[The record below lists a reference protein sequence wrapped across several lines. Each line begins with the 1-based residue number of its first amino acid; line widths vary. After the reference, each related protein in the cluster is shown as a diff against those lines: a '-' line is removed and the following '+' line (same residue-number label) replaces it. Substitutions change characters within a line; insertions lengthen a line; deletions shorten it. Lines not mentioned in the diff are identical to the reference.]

1 MGNGLKRF
9 ADDDSDQW
17 GGAPRKASSGA
28 YWSKRWRTDRRLY
41 VSGSFSA
48 DLAPLPDRVAPALA
62 MLPALIQRPVV
73 TEFYSH
79 LPQGF
84 GDPCSWRQRAVA
96 HDWIRGAVAKFTEAH
111 LDIAYDFEEIEG
123 RARRNAEICEHIPTL
138 PGIAAYC
145 RAHGIEAPE
154 PSPPDTAGR
163 LTVAGC
169 IARTRDP
176 RWWRRALTKY
186 YRRRA
191 EETLRGTGFVRRQRS
206 LYASRFAVQAHGAG
220 ERATRDYL
228 KARVIDN
235 GSVQLNLW
243 DVHQRSI
250 ANPAIRRAELMTRMS
265 GFERIARESGHVAE
279 FITLTTPSKFHAY
292 LSTGAPNPAYEGASV
307 RDAQAWLSKMWTR
320 SRSKLKRLSMLVYGF
335 RVAEPHHDGTP
346 HWHMVLFTN
355 ESDRGTLRAVL
366 RGHWL
371 SECGSEPGAAH
382 HRIEFKSID
391 YAQGSAT
398 GYLSKYIAKN
408 IDGFDV
414 GEDFEADAGE
424 PNTSGQWKGDDGT
437 VRRAGL
443 NQPDG
448 EHLDN
453 QKIEVARSGPRAI
466 AAADAPK
473 PNAATITVARVR
485 AWASLHGIRQFQQ
498 IGGPQ
503 VTIYRELRRIR
514 DPVCKLAGPEPGQA
528 DSRSQRLSRPLV
540 DVASIERARVP
551 ADAGDWAGYVT
562 AIGGIEAG
570 RKGSLSL
577 WTEIT
582 GECNHY
588 SEAKGPQIRGVLG
601 PGGGAI
607 TRFDHWRVEK
617 RAVTAPF
624 FDLVRSALGPV
635 AIIVRAGPGLSE
647 PRGWTNP
654 RETSMYGPN

>member
-1 MGNGLKRF
+1 LKRF
-9 ADDDSDQW
+9 ADDDSDEW
-17 GGAPRKASSGA
+17 GGNPRKASSGA
-28 YWSKRWRTDRRLY
+28 YWSKRWRTDRRIY
-41 VSGSFSA
+41 ISGSFHSE
-48 DLAPLPDRVAPALA
+48 LAPLAERAAPDLTT
-62 MLPALIQRPVV
+62 LPGLIQKPVIR
-73 TEFYSH
+73 EFWSQ

-84 GDPCSWRQRAVA
+84 GNPCTWQHQQRARE
-96 HDWIRGAVAKFTEAH
+96 WIQGAVAKFTDAH

-123 RARRNAEICEHIPTL
+123 RARRNAEICESIPTL
-138 PGIAAYC
+138 PGIAAYA
-145 RAHGIEAPE
+145 RAHGVEAPE

-163 LTVAGC
+163 RTVTGC

-191 EETLRGTGFVRRQRS
+191 EETLRGTGFVRKQRA
-206 LYASRFAVQAHGAG
+206 LYASKFAVQAHGAG
-220 ERATRDYL
+220 ERATREYL

-250 ANPAIRRAELMTRMS
+250 ANPAIRRAELMTRMA
-265 GFERIARESGHVAE
+265 GFERIARELGHVAE

-292 LSTGAPNPAYEGASV
+292 LSTGEPNPAYEGATV
-307 RDAQAWLSKMWTR
+307 REAQAWLSKMWTR
-320 SRSKLKRLSMLVYGF
+320 SRSKFKRLSMLIYGF

-346 HWHMVLFTN
+346 HWHMVLFTR
-355 ESDRGTLRAVL
+355 ESDLGTLRAVL
-366 RGHWL
+366 RGYWL

-382 HRIEFKSID
+382 HRIAFKSVD

-408 IDGFDV
+408 IDGFEV
-414 GEDFEADAGE
+414 GEDFEHQAAQPRVSREETNGSSGSGHDGELSADDRPRRSPADAT
-424 PNTSGQWKGDDGT
+424 N
-437 VRRAGL
+437 
-443 NQPDG
+443 
-448 EHLDN
+448 
-453 QKIEVARSGPRAI
+453 
-466 AAADAPK
+466 
-473 PNAATITVARVR
+473 TVARVR
-485 AWASLHGIRQFQQ
+485 AWAALHGIRQFQQ

-514 DPVCKLAGPEPGQA
+514 VD
-528 DSRSQRLSRPLV
+528 RSGWNASDHGGEHSRPLI

-551 ADAGDWAGYVT
+551 ADAGDWAGYIE

-570 RKGSLSL
+570 RRGCLSL

-588 SEAKGPQIRGVLG
+588 SEAKGEQIVGILG
-601 PGGGAI
+601 PSGRAA
-607 TRFDHWRVEK
+607 TRLDHWQISK
-617 RAVTAPF
+617 L
-624 FDLVRSALGPV
+624 DGPV
-635 AIIVRAGPGLSE
+635 PVQLLPRVQGKSGPGLSE

-654 RETSMYGPN
+654 QETSTYGPN

>member
-1 MGNGLKRF
+1 LERGLKRF
-9 ADDDSDQW
+9 ADDDTDEW

-41 VSGSFSA
+41 ISGSFSA

-408 IDGFDV
+408 IDGFEV
-414 GEDFEADAGE
+414 GEDFEADTAIDGSRSMLE
-424 PNTSGQWKGDDGT
+424 PS
-437 VRRAGL
+437 
-443 NQPDG
+443 
-448 EHLDN
+448 
-453 QKIEVARSGPRAI
+453 

-503 VTIYRELRRIR
+503 VTIYRELRRLQR
-514 DPVCKLAGPEPGQA
+514 HGSEGQP
-528 DSRSQRLSRPLV
+528 RPLI

-551 ADAGDWAGYVT
+551 ADAGDWSGYVT

-624 FDLVRSALGPV
+624 FDRGPV
-635 AIIVRAGPGLSE
+635 QLLPRVQGESGPGLSE

-654 RETSMYGPN
+654 QETSTYGPAI